1 MSRRR
6 FRGVAASPG
15 VAMGPAVVLGRELI
29 KFPRRRVDLQ
39 EVGDEIERLRWATAV
54 SAAQLAGVVSQ
65 LSATD
70 SVGRSI
76 IESHQVMLRDDALIG
91 ATERLISDRGI
102 NAEWALSETVAQL
115 CQMFDNIDDPYLR
128 ERRNDIDFVSQ
139 RLLRNLTGRHGGRRL
154 AKLEEPAV
162 IVAHDL
168 SPAETAEMIG
178 KPIVG
183 FVTAM
188 GSRTSHTAIMARS
201 LEIPAVVGLGEIAEI
216 ITPGDTVVVDGLLGE
231 VIIEPEA
238 EERRALQLRS
248 LEFLEKTRSLLRNR
262 SLPCETVDGRQ
273 IELLANIE
281 FPAEAPVA
289 MEHGAEGIGLYRT
302 EFLFV
307 NRDGLP
313 TVDEQYAVFKTVVE
327 TVAPRPVTLRTFD
340 IGGDKY
346 VSTFKLPEEL
356 NPALG
361 LRAVR
366 LGLRMPDVL
375 KDQLKAMLRA
385 AVHGEVRIMFP
396 MISGVAELRACVRL
410 LHEAAAELEAAGIE
424 HVPRPPVGCMIEVP
438 SAVMTADLLA
448 REVDFFSIGTNDLIQ
463 YTLAI
468 DRASEHVAHLYHPL
482 HPAVL
487 RAIDSVVRAAK
498 AARIPVGTC
507 GAMAEESLNALV
519 LIGLGL
525 DFLSTTPLSIPH
537 VKHVVRMGS
546 AAMAEEVVQ
555 EVLGLATAEEVE
567 VFVLDAFSQI
577 IAGPRPDLGDGVRPL
592 Q

>member
-1 MSRRR
+1 
-6 FRGVAASPG
+6 
-15 VAMGPAVVLGRELI
+15 MGPAVVIGSDRI
-29 KFPRRRVDLQ
+29 KLPRRRVVEA
-39 EVGDEIERLRWATAV
+39 EVPDEIERLRWATAV
-54 SAAQLAGVVSQ
+54 SAAQLAGVASQ
-65 LSATD
+65 LGPSD

-76 IESHQVMLRDDALIG
+76 IESHQMMLRDDALIG
-91 ATERLISDRGI
+91 ATERTIDEQKI
-102 NAEWALSETVAQL
+102 NAEWALSDTVSKL
-115 CQMFDNIDDPYLR
+115 CQMFDDFDDPYFR

-139 RLLRNLTGRHGGRRL
+139 RLLRNLTGRGGRL
-154 AKLEEPAV
+154 LTKLEEPAV

-168 SPAETAEMIG
+168 SPAETAEMLG

-201 LEIPAVVGLGEIAEI
+201 LEIPAVVGLGDISTL
-216 ITPGDTVVVDGLLGE
+216 ITPGETVVVDGLLGE
-231 VIIEPEA
+231 VVVEPA
-238 EERRALQLRS
+238 TEERRVFHLRS
-248 LEFLEKTRSLLRNR
+248 LEWLEQNRSLLKNR
-262 SLPCETVDGRQ
+262 ALPCETLDGER

-289 MEHGAEGIGLYRT
+289 MEHGADGIGLYRT
-302 EFLFV
+302 EFLYV

-313 TVDEQYAVFKTVVE
+313 SMEEQYQVFRTVVE
-327 TVAPRPVTLRTFD
+327 TVAPQPVTLRTFD

-366 LGLRMPDVL
+366 LGLRMPEVL
-375 KDQLKAMLRA
+375 KNQLKAMLRA
-385 AVHGEVRIMFP
+385 ALHGDVRIMFP
-396 MISGVAELRACVRL
+396 MISGVGELRACVKL
-410 LHEAAAELEAAGIE
+410 LHEAAAELEQAGID

-448 REVDFFSIGTNDLIQ
+448 KEADFFSIGTNDLIQ

-487 RAIDSVVRAAK
+487 RSIDAVVRAAK
-498 AARIPVGTC
+498 AAQIPVGTC
-507 GAMAEESLNALV
+507 GAMAEEAFNALV

-525 DFLSTTPLSIPH
+525 DFLSTTPLAIPH
-537 VKHVVRMGS
+537 VKNVIRSGRADVARDVVN
-546 AAMAEEVVQ
+546 EL
-555 EVLGLATAEEVE
+555 LGLATAEEVE
-567 VFVLDAFSQI
+567 VFVADAFSQNLSE
-577 IAGPRPDLGDGVRPL
+577 PPHEVDEDLPPD
-592 Q
+592 QANEQKAS